1 MSKSV
6 FDLDEYKAYRRLFDA
21 RRGRFSRYWR
31 YYKASVYDNGAL
43 HGSPMGQ
50 FVLSRIAD
58 ATRPLFT
65 PLARAV
71 NLDVAL
77 IPGGWVLAPESA
89 QHQAAVDTLFRSS
102 SWPTEGDLFVKY
114 VAAMGEAALYVPD
127 DREGKRVML
136 QALRPDSYLIVP
148 AGRYDDTPALAILI
162 ATGYDAEG
170 KTQEEATVISP
181 TTVKTFINGQ
191 PAGVD
196 GRSPSYANALGFV
209 PIVACKN
216 DPGDGAGEP
225 TFDDAIASL
234 NQVNI
239 QATHLANIIQKHVE
253 PQWAAFG
260 AEAGDL
266 QKSGDLVWFFPEGS
280 DVKAI
285 LAAVDFDGVLA
296 FIQEIKTEVK
306 ESLPELSLSK
316 LVGVERVAA
325 ATIELQMAEAVYK
338 IRRMRKPVD
347 LAVANA
353 LRLAGR
359 VASDIGNRELAG
371 LDDELLAFDSERP
384 VIGIDALTRL
394 QIETASQNAS
404 MSRLALERE
413 QLLLQG
419 QAQMSGVNGDA

>member
-1 MSKSV
+1 MKQVTSI
-6 FDLDEYKAYRRLFDA
+6 FDLPEYAPYRQQFDS
-21 RRGRFSRYWR
+21 RRQRFGNYWR
-31 YYKASVYDNGAL
+31 YYKAQVYD
-43 HGSPMGQ
+43 SPHSNSAMGQ

-58 ATRPLFT
+58 SIRPLFT

-77 IPGGWVLAPESA
+77 IPGDWALSLDSQ
-89 QHQAAVDTLFRSS
+89 QHQDAVDELFRDS
-102 SWPTEGDLFVKY
+102 SWPVEGDLFVKY
-114 VAAMGEAALYVPD
+114 VAAMGESAIYVPD
-127 DREGKRVML
+127 DRLTKRIML

-148 AGRYDDTPALAILI
+148 AGRYDATPSLAILV
-162 ATGYDAEG
+162 ATGYNKKGDA
-170 KTQEEATVISP
+170 QEEATIISP
-181 TTVKTFINGQ
+181 STISTYINGA
-191 PAGVD
+191 PASID
-196 GRSPSYANALGFV
+196 GRSASYANALGFV
-209 PIVACKN
+209 PIVECKN
-216 DPGDGAGEP
+216 DPGDGVGEP

-285 LAAVDFDGVLA
+285 LAAVDFDGVLK
-296 FIQEIKTEVK
+296 FIQEIKSEVK
-306 ESLPELSLSK
+306 DSLPELSLSK

-325 ATIELQMAEAVYK
+325 ATIELQMAEAVFK

-359 VASDIGNRELAG
+359 VAADVGRPDLAG
-371 LDDELLAFDSERP
+371 LDDKNLEFDSKRP
-384 VIGIDALTRL
+384 VIGMDALTQL
-394 QIETASQNAS
+394 QIESASQTAG
-404 MSRLALERE
+404 MSKLALSRERM
-413 QLLLQG
+413 LLDGQQG
-419 QAQMSGVNGDA
+419 KETAGA

>member
-1 MSKSV
+1 MSKSI
-6 FDLDEYKAYRRLFDA
+6 FDLDEFKPYARQFMA
-21 RRGRFSRYWR
+21 RRSRAARYWR
-31 YYKASVYDNGAL
+31 YYKAEAYNNPQN
-43 HGSPMGQ
+43 GSPMGQ

-77 IPGGWVLAPESA
+77 IPGGWQLAATASQHQDAMDVLFRESA
-89 QHQAAVDTLFRSS
+89 
-102 SWPTEGDLFVKY
+102 WPVEGDLFVKY
-114 VAAMGEAALYVPD
+114 VASMGEAALYISDERVS
-127 DREGKRVML
+127 KRLRL
-136 QALRPDSYLIVP
+136 QSLRPDAYLVVP
-148 AGRYDDTPALAILI
+148 AGRYDPTPALAILLT
-162 ATGYDAEG
+162 AGTDEKGDV
-170 KTQEEATVISP
+170 TEEATILQPNLVR
-181 TTVKTFINGQ
+181 TYVNGE
-191 PAGVD
+191 PKGVD
-196 GRSPSYANALGFV
+196 GRSPQYTNALGFV
-209 PIVACKN
+209 PIVECKN

-280 DVKAI
+280 DVKAV
-285 LAAVDFDGVLA
+285 LAAVDFDGVLK
-296 FIQEIKTEVK
+296 FIQEIKSEVK
-306 ESLPELSLSK
+306 DSLPELSLSK

-325 ATIELQMAEAVYK
+325 ATIELQMAEAVFK

-347 LAVANA
+347 LAVADA

-359 VASDIGNRELAG
+359 VAADIGRPDLAA
-371 LDDELLAFDSERP
+371 LNDPTLAFDADRP
-384 VIGIDALTRL
+384 VIGMDALTRL
-394 QIETASQNAS
+394 QIESASQTTA
-404 MSRLALERE
+404 MSRLAFERE
-413 QLLLQG
+413 QMLIAGQQG
-419 QAQMSGVNGDA
+419 KETPDA